1 MDLNP
6 TISTKATTSL
16 AMLAIAATF
25 VYPLEDD
32 GENRRR
38 SPVRVA
44 ARSGFLF
51 YKQLVCCVSI
61 PDLSRG

>member
-51 YKQLVCCVSI
+51 L
-61 PDLSRG
+61 